1 MNFNMPDIK
10 ELKQE
15 IEEIISSSPV
25 VTDLAHARS
34 TVKWLL
40 RLEPNADEAQ
50 QIAALAHDIERG
62 FRDSDEQPGLKEGY
76 GNYKEY
82 KRIHSEKSAR
92 IISDLLE
99 RFDFNKIFVKKVNH
113 LVLNHEFGG
122 DPKTD
127 ILMDAD
133 SLSFFEKNLEL
144 YFEKYGEEATRK
156 KIIFMY
162 ERMSESAKKLVS
174 GMSCKNQRLNNIFQE
189 ETSISRD
196 TPSVSEKL

>member
-1 MNFNMPDIK
+1 MPDIK

-15 IEEIISSSPV
+15 IENVISNSPV

-62 FRDSDEQPGLKEGY
+62 LRDSIVQPGLKEGY
-76 GNYKEY
+76 ENYKEY
-82 KRIHSEKSAR
+82 KRIHAEKSAK
-92 IISDLLE
+92 IISDILE
-99 RFDFNKIFVKKVNH
+99 RYEFNKTFVKKVSH
-113 LVLNHEFGG
+113 LVSNHESGG

-127 ILMDAD
+127 LLMDAD
-133 SLSFFEKNLEL
+133 SLSFFEENLEL

-156 KIIFMY
+156 KIAFMY
-162 ERMSESAKKLVS
+162 ERMSEPAKQFV
-174 GMSCKNQRLNNIFQE
+174 GDMSCQDQHLDDIFQ
-189 ETSISRD
+189 
-196 TPSVSEKL
+196 KLTKRP